1 MHPFHV
7 KRPKTTSEKM
17 VSVYFIVVFLHTN
30 AIIHAVFLKISTF
43 LLNFRQ
49 NKLFS
54 EPYLGVAMTL

>member
-1 MHPFHV
+1 
-7 KRPKTTSEKM
+7 M
-17 VSVYFIVVFLHTN
+17 VSVYFHYVFLHTN